1 MNVGGWSPARLR
13 FVNYIDAMAMI
24 RVAALRELDGYTTE
38 LSLYG
43 WEDYDLWCRMAERG
57 MRGAHVPE
65 ILAAYR
71 ESYAGMAWS
80 ISNISTA
87 DAYRELIVRYPRLMA
102 GVVAP
107 R

>member
-1 MNVGGWSPARLR
+1 
-13 FVNYIDAMAMI
+13 MAMV
-24 RVAALRELDGYTTE
+24 RVAELRELGGYTTE

-57 MRGAHVPE
+57 MRGVHVPE

-71 ESYAGMAWS
+71 ESYTGMAWS
-80 ISNISTA
+80 ISNIATS
-87 DAYRELIVRYPRLMA
+87 DAYRELIARSPRVMA
-102 GVVAP
+102 GVTPP